1 MSGVSYAMVVSG
13 ANAKS
18 VDMADLERTDAEV
31 VDVTFSWGDA
41 GDRTVLAVK
50 HLATGQGLSVGE
62 DDACD
67 LLVPA
72 AALGATR
79 AELVGYQGGKCF
91 VRVPSGATARLD
103 GWPKSDASIELSLGH
118 VAELD
123 IGGFALRF
131 TVVAAPKKLLGAG
144 VVGALRNGG
153 LRSVLGSAFVHG
165 LAIAS
170 VAFFMPSLSATEQDE
185 IDRDH
190 MVDIQKLLNASADKE
205 LQKQIDDGNSAPGG
219 ADSAPGDQ
227 AKGPEGQAGKPEAT
241 TQGRMALKGDKEREK
256 TFSREQERQAAADFG
271 FIGYLA
277 TQTASDGPNVP
288 WGSVQN
294 GPDAKSVMGSLFG
307 QTIGEAP
314 GFGGLGLTGPGSGG
328 GGNNPWIGMNGIAGL
343 GGPGGPGHC
352 TGPSCPGNIGSG
364 KGGNGG
370 GYTPKP
376 FTMRPEGQVRVNGR
390 LDPQIIQRI
399 IQQNWGRYR
408 FCYEA
413 GLRNNPTLA
422 GHVGVKFIIDRT
434 GAVAMAMDSG
444 SSLPDSGVN
453 QCVARSFTALSFP
466 APDGGQVTVQ
476 YGFYFSPS

>member
-13 ANAKS
+13 ANAK
-18 VDMADLERTDAEV
+18 METADLERSDAEI
-31 VDVTFSWGDA
+31 VDVTFSWGTS
-41 GDRTVLAVK
+41 GDRTVLDVK
-50 HLATGQGLSVGE
+50 HLAVGQALSVGE
-62 DDACD
+62 GDGCD
-67 LLVPA
+67 LLVPKS
-72 AALGATR
+72 ALGALR
-79 AELVGYQGGKCF
+79 AELVRYEGTTCF
-91 VRVPSGATARLD
+91 VAVPSGASARLD
-103 GWPKSDASIELSLGH
+103 GFPTNDASLPLSLGH
-118 VAELD
+118 VAEID

-131 TVVAAPKKLLGAG
+131 TVVAAPKKVVGAG
-144 VVGALRNGG
+144 VASALRNGG

-165 LAIAS
+165 LAIAA
-170 VAFFMPSLSATEQDE
+170 VAFFMPSLSSAEQDE

-205 LQKQIDDGNSAPGG
+205 LEKQIDDSSSAGG
-219 ADSAPGDQ
+219 ADSLPGDR
-227 AKGPEGQAGKPEAT
+227 AKGPEGQAGKPEAKA
-241 TQGRMALKGDKEREK
+241 QGRMALKGDKDREK
-256 TFSREQERQAAADFG
+256 SFSREQERQAAMDFG

-277 TQTASDGPNVP
+277 TQTANDGPNVP

-307 QTIGEAP
+307 QSIGEAP

-328 GGNNPWIGMNGIAGL
+328 GGNNPWIGMNGIGGL
-343 GGPGGPGHC
+343 GGTGGPGHC
-352 TGPSCPGNIGSG
+352 TGPSCPGNIGVG

-370 GYTPKP
+370 GYAPKP

-444 SSLPDSGVN
+444 SSLPDSSVN

-466 APDGGQVTVQ
+466 APEGGQVTVQ